1 MKTIGWLLKNKNHSG
16 DVWGIVPDATV
27 LEALAILAERNIG
40 ALMVMTGEKLV
51 GIISERDY
59 ARKVALNGKS
69 SKTTIVREI
78 MTSPVYTITAE
89 NTLSEG
95 MRVMSDNH
103 IRHLPVLADGKV
115 VGMVSIG
122 DLIKAVML
130 EQASIIDHLKA
141 YIRGGSVAG

>member
-1 MKTIGWLLKNKNHSG
+1 M
-16 DVWGIVPDATV
+16 PDATV
-27 LEALAILAERNIG
+27 LEALAVLAEKNIG
-40 ALMVMTGEKLV
+40 ALMVMTDEKLV

-78 MTSPVYTITAE
+78 MTSPVHTVTAA
-89 NTLSEG
+89 NSIKEG
-95 MRVMSDNH
+95 MRIMSDNH
-103 IRHLPVLADGKV
+103 IRHLPVLENGKV

-130 EQASIIDHLKA
+130 EQASTIDYLKA
-141 YIRGGSVAG
+141 YITGGSVTG